1 MDYSKI
7 GNFIAAERKAK
18 QLTQKKLAEELF
30 VSEKTVSKWETGNG
44 LPDTSS
50 LPKLCKILNVSINEL
65 LNGERI
71 SAEEYVVKAE
81 DKMLCL
87 HNAKEQADKHLLT
100 MEIVIGVLSVS
111 MCLILTFIASF
122 LDMKTWLRIVLI
134 VVGFIAA
141 IVGAGFA
148 LKIEQVAGFYKCGNC
163 GNKYIPTYKQVV
175 LAPHVNRTRRMKCP
189 LCHKHSWHNK
199 VID

>member
-18 QLTQKKLAEELF
+18 QLTQKKLAEKLF

-122 LDMKTWLRIVLI
+122 LYMKTWLRIVLI

-163 GNKYIPTYKQVV
+163 GNKYVPTYKQVV

>member
-18 QLTQKKLAEELF
+18 QLTQKKLAEKLF

-163 GNKYIPTYKQVV
+163 GNKYVPTYKQVV

>member
-18 QLTQKKLAEELF
+18 QLTQKKLAEKLF

-50 LPKLCKILNVSINEL
+50 LPNLCDILNISINEL

-71 SAEEYVVKAE
+71 SAEEYAVKAE
-81 DKMLCL
+81 DKMLAM
-87 HNAKEQADKHLLT
+87 HKAKEQADKHLLT

-163 GNKYIPTYKQVV
+163 GNKYVPTYKQVV
-175 LAPHVNRTRRMKCP
+175 LAAHVDRTRRMKCP

>member
-148 LKIEQVAGFYKCGNC
+148 LKIEQVAGFYKCSNC
-163 GNKYIPTYKQVV
+163 GNKYVPTYKQVV

>member
-1 MDYSKI
+1 MDYNKI
-7 GNFIAAERKAK
+7 GNFIATERKAK
-18 QLTQKKLAEELF
+18 KITQKKLAEKLY

-163 GNKYIPTYKQVV
+163 GNKYVPTYKQVV

-199 VID
+199 MID